1 MDCVESNTAEGPK
14 KAHRGDCMRGT
25 KLVVMERS
33 GLTTAARDMKRIA
46 ARVKAR
52 MVVAEAILEWA

>member
-1 MDCVESNTAEGPK
+1 MDCVESKTAEGPK

-25 KLVVMERS
+25 KLVVMKRS
-33 GLTTAARDMKRIA
+33 GLTAAARDMKMIA

-52 MVVAEAILEWA
+52 MTVDEAILEWA